1 MNYLRVSL
9 VSLDQYKIMKRYPV
23 FYLLKD
29 IKYDHWG
36 VNMKG
41 FTHTRK
47 YKTQEQPRDTQLK
60 DLRKRK
66 KYYSKMRKK

>member
-1 MNYLRVSL
+1 M
-9 VSLDQYKIMKRYPV
+9 

-66 KYYSKMRKK
+66 NYYSKMRKK